1 MKLNLFILVISL
13 LLLIYI
19 SCKIEEKSIPI
30 SYAVLLIF
38 LILKK
43 YLEEQNQEDFQSK
56 QEKEAINQ
64 MKQYKKQQKMMN

>member
-13 LLLIYI
+13 LLLIYV
-19 SCKIEEKSIPI
+19 SCKIEEKSIA
-30 SYAVLLIF
+30 YFLAVLLIF

-56 QEKEAINQ
+56 QEKEAIVN
-64 MKQYKKQQKMMN
+64 